1 MIPTIDKPCIR
12 QCCLNEKDVC
22 MGCFRTF
29 SDMQAWHKVS
39 VEEKTKILDEAKKRK
54 EVHHLGLKN

>member
-1 MIPTIDKPCIR
+1 MLPNITKPCIR

-29 SDMQAWHKVS
+29 SDMQAWHKAS
-39 VEEKTKILDEAKKRK
+39 FEEKTKILEEAKKRK
-54 EVHHLGLKN
+54 EGHHLALKN